1 MAAPLPTSVPVQA
14 LAHRARLARESFDF
28 DVVVIGGGINGCGIA
43 RDAVMR
49 GLSVALIEK
58 DDFGSGTSSRTSRLV
73 HGGLRYLEQGRVGL
87 VRESRRERATLMRI
101 APHLVQPLRFTWPI
115 YRGSR
120 VSARKLGVGLT
131 LYDILSLTHPGRW
144 HERLSAAEVVA
155 REPALEPVGLT
166 GGGAYFDS
174 STDDSRLTLANA
186 LSAAYWDAAV
196 VNHMTAEL
204 LPGGPPHR
212 IALTDELTGDRLT
225 VLARAVVRALGPWT
239 SAVEHS
245 KGSHIAV
252 DRALVGNRDAIALL
266 SPVDGRVMFI
276 LPSGSQT
283 IIGTTEILTSATPD
297 EARASEPEITYL
309 IESAN
314 AYLAD
319 ARLRRADVISA
330 WAGLRPLAPALAS
343 ADAATASREHLITRD
358 AAGVITLTG
367 GKLTTYRAVAE
378 EAVDLVQVTLGLR
391 TTRSRTAWEA
401 LPGADRESE
410 IAAMIRV
417 EPGLARPLASGSEI
431 RAADLVHSVRHELA
445 LTLSD
450 LLIRRTQAAFRARDH
465 AISLAAPA
473 ADVVA
478 PLLGWTA
485 ELKAAAIADY
495 ARDVERIFAVDPG

>member
-14 LAHRARLARESFDF
+14 LAHRARLAREPF

-43 RDAVMR
+43 RDAAMR

-101 APHLVQPLRFTWPI
+101 APHLVQPLRFTWPV

-120 VSARKLGVGLT
+120 VSARRLGAGLT
-131 LYDILSLTHPGRW
+131 LYDLLSLSRPGRW
-144 HERLSAAEVVA
+144 HERLSAAEVLA
-155 REPALEPVGLT
+155 REPALEPTGLT

-196 VNHMTAEL
+196 VNHMRAEL

-212 IALTDELTGDRLT
+212 IALTDELTGDKLAIS
-225 VLARAVVRALGPWT
+225 ARAVVRALGPWT
-239 SAVEHS
+239 SAAEHS

-252 DRALVGNRDAIALL
+252 DRSLVGNRDAIALL
-266 SPVDGRVMFI
+266 SPIDGRVMFI

-283 IIGTTEILTSATPD
+283 IIGTTEMLTRAPPD
-297 EARASEPEITYL
+297 EVRASEPEIAYL

-314 AYLAD
+314 AHLAD
-319 ARLRRADVISA
+319 ARLRRPDVISA
-330 WAGLRPLAPALAS
+330 WAGLRPLAPALTS
-343 ADAATASREHLITRD
+343 ADPASASREHLITRD
-358 AAGVITLTG
+358 ASGPITLTG

-378 EAVDLVQVTLGLR
+378 EVVDLVQVTLGMR
-391 TTRSRTAWEA
+391 KTRSRTSREA

-410 IAAMIRV
+410 IAEMIRA
-417 EPGLARPLASGSEI
+417 EPGLARPLASDSEVR
-431 RAADLVHSVRHELA
+431 RAELIYSVRYEHA

-465 AISLAAPA
+465 AMSLATPA

-485 ELKAAAIADY
+485 ELREAAIADY
-495 ARDVERIFAVDPG
+495 ARDISRLFTIDPD

>member
-14 LAHRARLARESFDF
+14 LAHRARLARESFD
-28 DVVVIGGGINGCGIA
+28 VVIIGGGINGCGMA
-43 RDAVMR
+43 RDAAMR

-101 APHLVQPLRFTWPI
+101 APHLVRPLRFTWPV
-115 YRGSR
+115 YHGSR
-120 VSARKLGVGLT
+120 VSARKLGAGLT
-131 LYDILSLTHPGRW
+131 LYDVLSLSRPGRW
-144 HERLSAAEVVA
+144 HERLSAPEVLA
-155 REPALEPVGLT
+155 REPALRPVGLT

-186 LSAAYWDAAV
+186 LSAAYWGAAV
-196 VNHMTAEL
+196 ANHMTAEL
-204 LPGGPPHR
+204 LPGGPTRHV
-212 IALTDELTGDRLT
+212 ALTDNITGEK
-225 VLARAVVRALGPWT
+225 LAISACVVVRALGPWT
-239 SAVEHS
+239 SAAERS
-245 KGSHIAV
+245 KGSHITV
-252 DRALVGNRDAIALL
+252 DRSLVGNRDAIALL

-283 IIGTTEILTSATPD
+283 IIGTTEILTRVAPD
-297 EARASEPEITYL
+297 EVRASEPEISYL
-309 IESAN
+309 LESAN

-319 ARLRRADVISA
+319 ARLRRSDVISA
-330 WAGLRPLAPALAS
+330 WAGLRPLAPALTSAGAS
-343 ADAATASREHLITRD
+343 SASREHLIARD
-358 AAGVITLTG
+358 ASDTITLTG

-378 EAVDLVQVTLGLR
+378 EVVDLVQATLGMR
-391 TTRSRTAWEA
+391 VTRSRTAREA

-410 IAAMIRV
+410 IAEIIGA
-417 EPGLARPLASGSEI
+417 EPALARPLASDCDV
-431 RAADLVHSVRHELA
+431 RAADLVHSVRHEHA

-465 AISLAAPA
+465 ALSLAAPA

-478 PLLGWTA
+478 PLLGWSS
-485 ELKAAAIADY
+485 EMKESAIADY
-495 ARDVERIFAVDPG
+495 AREVARLFTVDPD